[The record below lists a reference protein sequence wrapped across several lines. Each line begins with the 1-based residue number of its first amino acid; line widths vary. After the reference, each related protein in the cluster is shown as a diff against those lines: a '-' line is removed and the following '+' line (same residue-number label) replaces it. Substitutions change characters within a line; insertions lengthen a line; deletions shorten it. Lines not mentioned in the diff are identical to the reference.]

1 VLQDDLLAPAAVDA
15 LPRGDTLAGALYG
28 SQGTRA
34 QGVGVRAARERAGRG
49 QAGGLS
55 QWPGPGGW
63 EPKRA
68 RAGEFH

>member
-1 VLQDDLLAPAAVDA
+1 
-15 LPRGDTLAGALYG
+15 
-28 SQGTRA
+28 
-34 QGVGVRAARERAGRG
+34 VGVRAARERAGRG